1 MAKIKTNTQVGIMV
15 CLDAIL
21 DTRLG
26 TIAKLFPDVF
36 GAIENSPKYYLRKE
50 DRWDSID
57 NRLNNSQIVLNYQAR
72 NVDTIRKS
80 QLTMVSRMILELFNE
95 LGVKIRSSDPS
106 ISSFYLVINFHPYVL
121 SEDIKIGIA
130 KHLTIQLGCTG
141 IPVGA
146 VDRPWKELNPT
157 FLKEN
162 NIKYWYCYHY
172 EEWLRENFE
181 PVGTEKVEQDIDAKG
196 CPEVKMF
203 VPKIAQDQKA
213 VDDFLASITDCPY
226 TDQFDLTR
234 SVTSNL
240 INFNFAPVSFF
251 SRIDIDKFKKA
262 EEGEEMER
270 SQILGTQEKA
280 VNEIMKRLGESPL
293 VSKNQADH
301 YIDELERLVFEL
313 RAFNTKK
320 AFSLFKHRLAE
331 LNLTVSKLYN
341 SVPFDSGS
349 DLENLLD
356 QLSLAVDTSEEEY
369 DITEKYWNSQGVET
383 IKTTENAGTGETI
396 YRCIAAN
403 DYLEL
408 GLKSGQ
414 ILKPNRS
421 LNTPPRTIDSINFL
435 NYFEM

>member
-26 TIAKLFPDVF
+26 TIAKLFPDVV
-36 GAIENSPKYYLRKE
+36 GAIANSPKYYLRKE

-57 NRLNNSQIVLNYQAR
+57 KRLNNSQIVLNYQGR
-72 NVDTIRKS
+72 NIETIRKS

-95 LGVKIRSSDPS
+95 LGVKIKSSDPN
-106 ISSFYLVINFHPYVL
+106 ISSFYLVINFYPYVL
-121 SEDIKIGIA
+121 PEDIKVGIA
-130 KHLTIQLGCTG
+130 KHLTTQLGCTG
-141 IPVGA
+141 VAVGA
-146 VDRPWKELNPT
+146 VDKPWKELNPA

-181 PVGTEKVEQDIDAKG
+181 PAGTEKVEQDVDAKG

-251 SRIDIDKFKKA
+251 SRIDIEKFKKS
-262 EEGEEMER
+262 EEANEMER
-270 SQILGTQEKA
+270 SEILGTQEKA

-293 VSKNQADH
+293 VSKNNADH

-313 RAFNTKK
+313 KAFNTKE
-320 AFSLFKHRLAE
+320 AFNLFKHRLTE
-331 LNLTVSKLYN
+331 LNFTVSKLYN

-356 QLSLAVDTSEEEY
+356 QLSLTVDTSDEDYEA
-369 DITEKYWNSQGVET
+369 TEKHWNSLGVET
-383 IKTTENAGTGETI
+383 IKTTESAGTGETI
-396 YRCIAAN
+396 YRCISASN
-403 DYLEL
+403 YSDLNIIM
-408 GLKSGQ
+408 GQ
-414 ILKPNRS
+414 ILQPKRS
-421 LNTPPRTIDSINFL
+421 LVAPPRTIDGINFL
-435 NYFEM
+435 NYFET

>member
-1 MAKIKTNTQVGIMV
+1 MV

-26 TIAKLFPDVF
+26 TIAKLFPDVV
-36 GAIENSPKYYLRKE
+36 GAIANSPKYYLRKE

-57 NRLNNSQIVLNYQAR
+57 KRLNNSQIVLNYQGR
-72 NVDTIRKS
+72 NIETIRKS

-95 LGVKIRSSDPS
+95 LGVKIKSSDPN
-106 ISSFYLVINFHPYVL
+106 ISSFYLVINFYPYVL
-121 SEDIKIGIA
+121 PEDIKVGIA
-130 KHLTIQLGCTG
+130 KHLTTQLGCTG
-141 IPVGA
+141 VAVGA
-146 VDRPWKELNPT
+146 VDKPWKELNPA

-181 PVGTEKVEQDIDAKG
+181 PAGTEKVEQDVDAKG

-251 SRIDIDKFKKA
+251 SRIDIEKFKKS
-262 EEGEEMER
+262 EEANEMER
-270 SQILGTQEKA
+270 SEILGTQEKA

-293 VSKNQADH
+293 VSKNNADH

-313 RAFNTKK
+313 KAFNTKE
-320 AFSLFKHRLAE
+320 AFNLFKHRLTE
-331 LNLTVSKLYN
+331 LNFTVSKLYN

-356 QLSLAVDTSEEEY
+356 QLSLTVDTSDEDYEA
-369 DITEKYWNSQGVET
+369 TEKHWNSLGVET
-383 IKTTENAGTGETI
+383 IKTTESAGTGETI
-396 YRCIAAN
+396 YRCISASN
-403 DYLEL
+403 YSDLNIIM
-408 GLKSGQ
+408 GQ
-414 ILKPNRS
+414 ILQPKRS
-421 LNTPPRTIDSINFL
+421 LVAPPRTIDGINFL
-435 NYFEM
+435 NYFET

>member
-1 MAKIKTNTQVGIMV
+1 MGKVKTNTQVGIMV

-26 TIAKLFPDVF
+26 TIAKLFPEVV

-50 DRWDSID
+50 DRWDGID
-57 NRLNNSQIVLNYQAR
+57 KRLNNSQLVLNYQTR
-72 NVDTIRKS
+72 NLDTIRKS

-95 LGVKIRSSDPS
+95 LGTKISTSDPN
-106 ISSFYLVINFHPYVL
+106 IGSFYLVINFYPYVL
-121 SEDIKIGIA
+121 SEDVKIGIA
-130 KHLTIQLGCTG
+130 KHLTTQLGCVG
-141 IPVGA
+141 VAVGA
-146 VDRPWKELNPT
+146 VDKPWKELGPD

-181 PVGTEKVEQDIDAKG
+181 PVGTEKVEQDVDAKG

-203 VPKIAQDQKA
+203 APKIAQDQKA

-251 SRIDIDKFKKA
+251 SRIDIDKFKKS
-262 EEGEEMER
+262 EEASEMER
-270 SQILGTQEKA
+270 SEVLGTQERA
-280 VNEIMKRLGESPL
+280 VNEIMKRLGEPPL
-293 VSKNQADH
+293 VSKQQANH
-301 YIDELERLVFEL
+301 YLDELERLVFEL
-313 RAFNTKK
+313 KAFNTKET
-320 AFSLFKHRLAE
+320 FSLFKHRLAE
-331 LNLTVSKLYN
+331 LNFTVSKLYN
-341 SVPFDSGS
+341 SVPFDSGA
-349 DLENLLD
+349 DLESLLD
-356 QLSLAVDTSEEEY
+356 QISLAVDTSEEDYEA
-369 DITEKYWNSQGVET
+369 TEKHWNSKGVET

-396 YRCIAAN
+396 YRCISAN
-403 DYLEL
+403 DYAELEINT
-408 GLKSGQ
+408 GD
-414 ILKPNRS
+414 ILKPLRG
-421 LNTPPRTIDSINFL
+421 LIPPSRTIDPINFL